1 MLKLAKLT
9 DYAIV
14 VLTRL
19 SLLADGTSISASS
32 LAVDTGIPEPTVA
45 KVLKTLARADLVVSQ
60 RGVHGGYT
68 LARAGQEMT
77 LLEVITA
84 IEGPIALTSCV
95 TGQRGDCIAEQSCP
109 SKGRWDVVNE
119 AVREALAR
127 VTLADMVRSD
137 YECVSTK
144 KYKFMEMQS

>member
-1 MLKLAKLT
+1 MFKLAKLT

-14 VLTRL
+14 VLSRL
-19 SLLADGTSISASS
+19 SLLADGASISASA

-45 KVLKTLARADLVVSQ
+45 KVLKTLAKAELVTSQ
-60 RGVHGGYT
+60 RGVNGGYT
-68 LARAGQEMT
+68 LARSGQKMT

-95 TGQRGDCIAEQSCP
+95 TGSKGECVAEHYCP

-137 YECVSTK
+137 YECASAK